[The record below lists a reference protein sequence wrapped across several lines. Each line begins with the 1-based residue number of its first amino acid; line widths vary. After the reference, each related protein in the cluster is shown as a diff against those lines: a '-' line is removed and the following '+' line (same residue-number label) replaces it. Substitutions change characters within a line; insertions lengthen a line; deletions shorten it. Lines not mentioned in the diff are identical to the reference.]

1 MANTNFDA
9 TVPMKQFRCP
19 NGVRV
24 WNAPQSG
31 AETRFI
37 FKEIFETRCYE
48 QHGVAIRDGDVILDI
63 GANVGLFALSVM
75 ERFRGVKMV
84 CVEPVPNTRACLER
98 NVTESPW
105 RTHHEIAIVA
115 NAIGSTTS
123 KTTITY
129 FPRAPGNSTLHL
141 SEKRQEWDRIVDEI
155 SPSQIRHLNKL
166 FALVPRRLFTWFMR
180 PLLDHAVTLPCE
192 VCTLSDLIRR
202 QSLERIDLL
211 KIDIEG
217 AEMEALQGI
226 EEQDWQKIQQLAIE
240 VAPAHK
246 DALTPLSHRLRSIGF
261 ATVAIESFHGGSV
274 ITDDPMPCMLYA
286 VRAPR

>member
-31 AETRFI
+31 GETRFI
-37 FKEIFETRCYE
+37 FKEIFERRCYE
-48 QHGVAIRDGDVILDI
+48 QHGVAIADGDVILDI

-105 RTHHEIAIVA
+105 RNHHEIAIVA
-115 NAIGSTTS
+115 SAIGSTTS

-129 FPRAPGNSTLHL
+129 FPRVPGNSTLHL
-141 SEKRQEWDRIVDEI
+141 SEK
-155 SPSQIRHLNKL
+155 
-166 FALVPRRLFTWFMR
+166 
-180 PLLDHAVTLPCE
+180 
-192 VCTLSDLIRR
+192 
-202 QSLERIDLL
+202 
-211 KIDIEG
+211 
-217 AEMEALQGI
+217 
-226 EEQDWQKIQQLAIE
+226 
-240 VAPAHK
+240 
-246 DALTPLSHRLRSIGF
+246 
-261 ATVAIESFHGGSV
+261 
-274 ITDDPMPCMLYA
+274 
-286 VRAPR
+286 

>member
-1 MANTNFDA
+1 MANANFDA

-19 NGVRV
+19 NELRV
-24 WNAPQSG
+24 CNAPKSG
-31 AETRFI
+31 WETRSI
-37 FKEIFETRCYE
+37 FKEIFERRCYE
-48 QHGVAIRDGDVILDI
+48 RHGVAIGDGDVILDI

-75 ERFRGVKMV
+75 ERCRGVKMI

-105 RTHHEIAIVA
+105 RNHQDITVVA
-115 NAIGSTTS
+115 SAIGSTAS
-123 KTTITY
+123 KTTITF

-141 SEKRQEWDRIVDEI
+141 PEKRQEWERIVNEI
-155 SPSQIRHLNKL
+155 SPSQIQHVNKL
-166 FALVPRRLFTWFMR
+166 FALAPRRLFTRFMR

-192 VCTLSDLIRR
+192 VCTLSDLIRQ

-226 EEQDWQKIQQLAIE
+226 EEQDWQNSTARCRGRARAQRCLE
-240 VAPAHK
+240 
-246 DALTPLSHRLRSIGF
+246 
-261 ATVAIESFHGGSV
+261 
-274 ITDDPMPCMLYA
+274 DP
-286 VRAPR
+286 

>member
-1 MANTNFDA
+1 MVNTNSDA

-31 AETRFI
+31 GETRFI
-37 FKEIFETRCYE
+37 FKEIFERRCYE
-48 QHGVAIRDGDVILDI
+48 QHGVAIADGDVILDI

-98 NVTESPW
+98 NVMELPW
-105 RTHHEIAIVA
+105 RNHHEIAIVA
-115 NAIGSTTS
+115 SAIGSTTS

-155 SPSQIRHLNKL
+155 SLSQIWHVNKL
-166 FALVPRRLFTWFMR
+166 LALAPRRLLTWFMR

-192 VCTLSDLIRR
+192 VCTLSDLIRS
-202 QSLERIDLL
+202 QSLKRIDLL

-217 AEMEALQGI
+217 AEIEALQGI

-246 DALTPLSHRLRSIGF
+246 VALTPLSDRLQSIGF
-261 ATVAIESFHGGSV
+261 ATVAIESFYSGSV